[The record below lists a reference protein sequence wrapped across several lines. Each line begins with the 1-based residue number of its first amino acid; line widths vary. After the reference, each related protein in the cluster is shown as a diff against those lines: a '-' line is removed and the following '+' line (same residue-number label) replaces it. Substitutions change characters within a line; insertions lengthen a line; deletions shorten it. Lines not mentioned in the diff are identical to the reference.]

1 MNRTAWLMAALLA
14 LPGVA
19 LASDKQRV
27 EVALAEAHS
36 AVEAASRAGAAE
48 HATNDFNLAQDDL
61 ARAERAF
68 DARDWTH
75 ATMDAEKAKA
85 DGVLAASRTRQQRA
99 EAATAEVEATVH
111 RLREELGMP
120 GDKS

>member
-1 MNRTAWLMAALLA
+1 MKRTAWLMAALLA
-14 LPGVA
+14 LPGA
-19 LASDKQRV
+19 AFAAEKHRV

-36 AVEAASRAGAAE
+36 AVEAAVRAGAPE
-48 HATNDFNLAQDDL
+48 HATNDFNLAQDDM
-61 ARAERAF
+61 ARPERAF

-85 DGVLAASRTRQQRA
+85 DAVLAAARTRQDRA
-99 EAATAEVEATVH
+99 ETATAEVEATVH

-120 GDKS
+120 GDKP

>member
-1 MNRTAWLMAALLA
+1 MNKTVLLSLMLFL

-19 LASDKQRV
+19 GAAERHRV
-27 EVALAEAHS
+27 EVALAEAHT
-36 AVEAASRAGAAE
+36 AVEAAVRAEAPQY
-48 HATNDFNLAQDDL
+48 ATNDFNLAHDDL

-85 DGVLAASRTRQQRA
+85 DAVLAAARTRQVRA
-99 EAATAEVEATVH
+99 ESATAEVETTVR
-111 RLREELGMP
+111 RLREELGM
-120 GDKS
+120 GGKS